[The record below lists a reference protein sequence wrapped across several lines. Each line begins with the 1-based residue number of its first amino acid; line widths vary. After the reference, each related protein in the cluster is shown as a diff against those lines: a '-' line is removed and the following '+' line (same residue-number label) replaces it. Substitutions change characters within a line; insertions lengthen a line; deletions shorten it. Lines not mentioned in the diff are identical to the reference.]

1 MIPFSG
7 FVQGIIDSMSFSS
20 VVSAAERLYAM
31 EELSRSFLHFG
42 GGGGGYVVR
51 AYWCRNKYILQNVVI
66 Y

>member
-20 VVSAAERLYAM
+20 VFSAAERLYAM
-31 EELSRSFLHFG
+31 EELSRSFLHLG
-42 GGGGGYVVR
+42 GGDGRHVVR